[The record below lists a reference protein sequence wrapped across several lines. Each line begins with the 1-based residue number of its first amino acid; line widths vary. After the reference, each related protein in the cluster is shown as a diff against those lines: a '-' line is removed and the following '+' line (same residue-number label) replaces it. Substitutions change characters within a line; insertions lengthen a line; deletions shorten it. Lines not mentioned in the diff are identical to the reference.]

1 MPHYDSL
8 TATVTGVRTQ
18 ITSELSAAAIV
29 LAEQKITSIEITP
42 VKTPEGNNHVRFGT
56 IAVTSL
62 YGKTCLEGVSTTIR
76 LEPHSEVFSN
86 LYLAPINGSAEVDVQ
101 VTFI

>member
-8 TATVTGVRTQ
+8 TATVTGTRTQ

-42 VKTPEGNNHVRFGT
+42 TRTEAGDRHVRFGT
-56 IAVTSL
+56 ISVTSL

-76 LEPHSEVFSN
+76 LEPHREVFSN
-86 LYLAPINGSAEVDVQ
+86 LYLAAMNGSAEVDVQ
-101 VTFI
+101 VTF